1 MKTSWTVEENNILR
15 KFSGRDMPTI
25 YQKIR
30 EVNKGRTFGAIERQ
44 LRRLR
49 QHGEAEYNPRKVA
62 YDSLRAGYLDIETTD
77 LAANRGFMLSYYIK
91 VAGQNK
97 FYCNGIKREDILSG
111 KLDLNL
117 IKQLLVDLESFDLL
131 YTYYG
136 SKFDIP
142 FINSRIAKQ
151 GLEQIEYQSK
161 FQKDLYFAVRHHHRL
176 TRNTLDEA
184 TRIYNLQTRT
194 VYKSKLDI
202 DIWQQAS
209 VGNQKSLAYIL
220 THNKWDVILLE
231 KLHDKLKPLY
241 KQDTF
246 VSW

>member
-1 MKTSWTVEENNILR
+1 MKTSWTDQENSILR
-15 KFSGRDMPTI
+15 KNSGRDMPTI
-25 YQKIR
+25 YQRIR
-30 EVNKGRTFGAIERQ
+30 EVNPARTFGAIERQ

-49 QHGEAEYNPRKVA
+49 SCGAANYNPRKTA
-62 YDSLRAGYLDIETTD
+62 YDNLRAGYLDIETTD
-77 LAANRGFMLSYYIK
+77 LSANRGFMLSYYIK
-91 VAGQNK
+91 VAGK
-97 FYCNGIKREDILSG
+97 DEYYMSRIETKDIHNLTFDKKILG
-111 KLDLNL
+111 NLLN
-117 IKQLLVDLESFDLL
+117 DLEHFDLL

-161 FQKDLYFAVRHHHRL
+161 FQKDLYFAVRHHHKL

-194 VYKSKLDI
+194 VYKSKVDI
-202 DIWQQAS
+202 DIWQKAA
-209 VGNQKSLAYIL
+209 VGDNKSLAYIL

-231 KLHDKLKPLY
+231 KLHNKLKPLY

-246 VSW
+246 ISW